1 MPQRIA
7 ECEAARRRLAEVQ
20 GARLAL
26 LDLAAA
32 TRGAAAR
39 ELEAALALPALPT
52 TQAPTVSPSPR
63 R

>member
-7 ECEAARRRLAEVQ
+7 ECVAAWRRFAGVH

-32 TRGAAAR
+32 ARGAAAR
-39 ELEAALALPALPT
+39 ELEAALALPT
-52 TQAPTVSPSPR
+52 TQAPTV
-63 R
+63 